1 MDEFEK
7 EEEREEDNKKS
18 SYGLHD
24 LYVECLKKN
33 NAMASYLKDIKV
45 EGGSLYEVFKFTLK
59 LCEVNLNK
67 NDFSDSKLSY
77 VNNGGIERLKNSIK
91 SFEKSESRNNG
102 ESKVGNL
109 AGEIW
114 GLLDWLEINSW
125 AERKYE
131 ASEAKINLQN
141 AINSSSRPGIRES
154 FQRKLIDR
162 LTQDKK
168 FESIIEMNSIVNDK
182 IHSSLEAMRSSLDKD
197 IESANAKAG
206 EILEKLEIAEKS
218 ASFTYLYAGFDSLR
232 NNLSTS
238 LEKSNGKLDNFK
250 KAIVLLPV
258 AVFILAIVGLY
269 FSPEN
274 FTWQNKLSVGAPV
287 ASIEFVLI
295 YFFRIELS
303 RAKSLEEMLWQAD
316 NKSAAIAYYAAYS
329 KTENIESSSDI
340 FKKFNDFVFSPVR
353 GSDWN
358 PPTVTDGLSDLS
370 KIFGK

>member
-1 MDEFEK
+1 MSEVEK
-7 EEEREEDNKKS
+7 EKKNEELS
-18 SYGLHD
+18 GGIYD
-24 LYVECLKKN
+24 LYVACLKKN
-33 NAMASYLKDIKV
+33 NAMASYLKGIPVD
-45 EGGSLYEVFKFTLK
+45 GGSLYEVFNFTLK
-59 LCEVNLNK
+59 LCEHHIK
-67 NDFSDSKLSY
+67 TNDFSDAKFSY
-77 VNNGGIERLKNSIK
+77 INNGGIERLRGRIK
-91 SFEKSESRNNG
+91 SLVKPEAARNG
-102 ESKVGNL
+102 DDKIGDL

-114 GLLDWLEINSW
+114 GLLDWLEANSW
-125 AERKYE
+125 GEKKYE
-131 ASEAKINLQN
+131 VSEAKINLLNSIN
-141 AINSSSRPGIRES
+141 ASSNNRLRES
-154 FQRKLIDR
+154 FQKKLIDR

-168 FESIIEMNSIVNDK
+168 FESIVEITSIVNDK
-182 IHSSLEAMRSSLDKD
+182 VHSSLEAMRHSLDKD
-197 IESANAKAG
+197 IEGANTKAG

-238 LEKSNGKLDNFK
+238 LEESNGKLNNFK

-258 AVFILAIVGLY
+258 AVFILAVVALY
-269 FSPEN
+269 SSPET
-274 FTWQNKLSVGAPV
+274 FTWQNKLSVGAPI

-316 NKSAAIAYYAAYS
+316 NESAAIAYYAAYS

-370 KIFGK
+370 KMFGK